1 MNSFAIISFVA
12 FMLCFFLANF
22 IYHKNPNNQLNI
34 MIAVLSL
41 TVGFLSFIE
50 FQYRQAL
57 DFQTAYFWL
66 KLSVLWPMV
75 PAILLHISLIFNEKN
90 RLLKNKFTYIT
101 IYAPALIMV
110 YLFFDT
116 NWLIQGI
123 TREYWGWTYTF
134 PFDTLLFEIMS
145 VWTIICVIIAAG
157 ISLINYLKIDGRKKL
172 QAKYLVAGLY
182 LPFVISLV
190 SDLIL
195 PNMSIKVPETTMT
208 MSALGITFISY
219 GVWKYHFPA
228 LTTAAVADEIV
239 STMSNFL
246 ILLDNEFR
254 IITVNQATTDL
265 LGYDR
270 EELVGNSIEMVFAD
284 KNQKAMFRTNNSSK
298 TKINAISHIETYLKS
313 KNGKIIPVI
322 LSDSVI
328 QNKDHQTVGI
338 VCIGNDIEEI
348 KQAQY
353 KVKASLEEKE
363 VLLREIHH
371 RVKNNL
377 QIISS
382 LLNIQ
387 SNYIKDD
394 EDLELLRESQT
405 RIKSMA
411 IIHEGLYKSNDFTH
425 INFKEYIH
433 SLIHYISVHYN
444 VSPKIQINV
453 EVKNLM
459 LNIETAVPCGLI
471 INELVT
477 NSIKHAFP
485 NGSGGKIKVSLN
497 SKIGIC
503 SLKVSD
509 NGIGFPENID
519 FKNTRTL
526 GLRLVNILSNQL
538 DGNIEIDKSLG
549 GTKFI
554 INFKK
559 IEYQKRL

>member
-1 MNSFAIISFVA
+1 MNPFAIASFVA
-12 FMLCFFLANF
+12 FILCFFLGNF
-22 IYHKNPNNQLNI
+22 IYHKNPENQLNI
-34 MIAVLSL
+34 MIAILSI
-41 TVGFLSFIE
+41 TVGFLAFIE
-50 FQYRQAL
+50 FEYRQTL

-66 KLSVLWPMV
+66 KLSVLWPIV
-75 PAILLHISLIFNEKN
+75 PSILLHISLIFNEKTKV
-90 RLLKNKFTYIT
+90 LKSKYIYVL
-101 IYAPALIMV
+101 IYAPALIMA
-110 YLFFDT
+110 YFAFDT
-116 NWLIQGI
+116 NWLFNGMV
-123 TREYWGWTYTF
+123 REYWGWTYIF
-134 PFDTLLFEIMS
+134 PKDNLLFEIIS
-145 VWTIICVIIAAG
+145 LWTIICVVIAAG
-157 ISLINYLKIDGRKKL
+157 LSVINNIKIEGSKKL
-172 QAKYLVAGLY
+172 QAKFLIAGLY
-182 LPFVISLV
+182 FPLTISLM

-195 PNMSIKVPETTMT
+195 PNMSIRLPETTMI
-208 MSALGITFISY
+208 MSTLGITFISY
-219 GVWKYHFPA
+219 GVWKYRFPA

-246 ILLDNEFR
+246 ILLDNEHR
-254 IITVNQATTDL
+254 IVTVNQATTDL
-265 LGYDR
+265 LGYDQA
-270 EELVGNSIEMVFAD
+270 ELVGNPVEMVFAD
-284 KNQKAMFRTNNSSK
+284 KNQKLMFRRNNSSN
-298 TKINAISHIETYLKS
+298 TKINAISHVETYLKS
-313 KNGKIIPVI
+313 KNGKIIPVL

-348 KQAQY
+348 KDAQY

-394 EDLELLRESQT
+394 EDLELLRESQS

-425 INFKEYIH
+425 INFKDYIH
-433 SLIHYISVHYN
+433 SLIHYISVHYI

-453 EVKNLM
+453 EVKNVM

-485 NGSGGKIKVSLN
+485 NGRGGKIKVSLN
-497 SKIGIC
+497 SKNGIC
-503 SLKVSD
+503 SLRVSD
-509 NGIGFPENID
+509 NGIGFPANID
-519 FKNTRTL
+519 FRNSRTL
-526 GLRLVNILSNQL
+526 GLRLVNILCNQL
-538 DGNIEIDKSLG
+538 DGSIVLDKSLG
-549 GTKFI
+549 TEFI

-559 IEYQKRL
+559 IQYKKRL

>member
-1 MNSFAIISFVA
+1 MNPFAIASFVA
-12 FMLCFFLANF
+12 FILCFFLGNF
-22 IYHKNPNNQLNI
+22 IYHKNPENQLNI
-34 MIAVLSL
+34 MIAILSI
-41 TVGFLSFIE
+41 TVGFLAFIE
-50 FQYRQAL
+50 FEYRQTL

-66 KLSVLWPMV
+66 KLSVLWPIV
-75 PAILLHISLIFNEKN
+75 PSILLHISLIFNEKTKV
-90 RLLKNKFTYIT
+90 LKSKYIYVL
-101 IYAPALIMV
+101 IYAPALIMA
-110 YLFFDT
+110 YFAFDT
-116 NWLIQGI
+116 NWLFNGMV
-123 TREYWGWTYTF
+123 REYWGWTYIF
-134 PFDTLLFEIMS
+134 PKDNLLFEIIS
-145 VWTIICVIIAAG
+145 LWTIICVVIAAG
-157 ISLINYLKIDGRKKL
+157 LSVINNIKIEGSKKL
-172 QAKYLVAGLY
+172 QAKFLIAGLY
-182 LPFVISLV
+182 FPLTISLM

-195 PNMSIKVPETTMT
+195 PNMSIRLPETTMI
-208 MSALGITFISY
+208 MSTLGITFISY
-219 GVWKYHFPA
+219 GVWKYRFPA

-246 ILLDNEFR
+246 ILLDNEHR
-254 IITVNQATTDL
+254 IVTVNQATTDL
-265 LGYDR
+265 LGYDQA
-270 EELVGNSIEMVFAD
+270 ELVGNPVEMVFAD
-284 KNQKAMFRTNNSSK
+284 KNQKLMFRRNNSSN
-298 TKINAISHIETYLKS
+298 TKINAISHVETYLKS
-313 KNGKIIPVI
+313 KNGKIIPVL

-348 KQAQY
+348 KDAQY

-394 EDLELLRESQT
+394 EDLELLRESQS

-425 INFKEYIH
+425 INFKDYIH
-433 SLIHYISVHYN
+433 SLIHYISVHYI

-453 EVKNLM
+453 EVKNVM

-485 NGSGGKIKVSLN
+485 NGRGGKIKVSLN
-497 SKIGIC
+497 SKNGIC
-503 SLKVSD
+503 SLRVSD
-509 NGIGFPENID
+509 NGIGFPANID
-519 FKNTRTL
+519 FRNSKTL

-538 DGNIEIDKSLG
+538 DGNIVLDKSLG
-549 GTKFI
+549 TEFI

-559 IEYQKRL
+559 IQYKKRL

>member
-1 MNSFAIISFVA
+1 
-12 FMLCFFLANF
+12 
-22 IYHKNPNNQLNI
+22 
-34 MIAVLSL
+34 
-41 TVGFLSFIE
+41 
-50 FQYRQAL
+50 
-57 DFQTAYFWL
+57 
-66 KLSVLWPMV
+66 WPIV
-75 PAILLHISLIFNEKN
+75 PSILLHISLIFNEKT
-90 RLLKNKFTYIT
+90 RLLKNKLTYVI

-110 YLFFDT
+110 YLAFDT
-116 NWLIQGI
+116 NWLLQGI
-123 TREYWGWTYTF
+123 TREYWGWTYNYPINTV
-134 PFDTLLFEIMS
+134 LFEIMS
-145 VWTIICVIIAAG
+145 GWTILCVIIAAG
-157 ISLINYLKIDGRKKL
+157 ISIMDYFKIDGSKKL

-182 LPFVISLV
+182 FPLVVSLM

-195 PNMSIKVPETTMT
+195 PNMSIRIPETTMT

-219 GVWKYHFPA
+219 GVWKYRFPA

-246 ILLDNEFR
+246 ILLDNDLR

-265 LGYDR
+265 LGYDQ
-270 EELVGNSIEMVFAD
+270 EELVGNSVEMIFAD
-284 KNQKAMFRTNNSSK
+284 ENQNVMFRSNYSSN
-298 TKINAISHIETYLKS
+298 TKINAISHVETYLKS
-313 KNGKIIPVI
+313 KNGKIIPVL

-328 QNKDHQTVGI
+328 KNKDNQTVGI
-338 VCIGNDIEEI
+338 VCIGNDIKEI
-348 KQAQY
+348 KDAQY

-394 EDLELLRESQT
+394 EDLELLRESQS

-425 INFKEYIH
+425 INFKDYIH
-433 SLIHYISVHYN
+433 SLIQYISVHYN
-444 VSPKIQINV
+444 VSTKIQINV
-453 EVKNLM
+453 EVKNVM

-485 NGSGGKIKVSLN
+485 NGNGGKIKVSLN
-497 SKIGIC
+497 SKNGIC
-503 SLKVSD
+503 SLRVSD
-509 NGIGFPENID
+509 NGIGFPANID
-519 FKNTRTL
+519 FRNSRTL

-538 DGNIEIDKSLG
+538 DGNIVLDKSLG
-549 GTKFI
+549 TEFI

-559 IEYQKRL
+559 IQYKKRL

>member
-1 MNSFAIISFVA
+1 MNPFAIASFVA
-12 FMLCFFLANF
+12 FILCFFLGNF
-22 IYHKNPNNQLNI
+22 IYHKNPENQLNI
-34 MIAVLSL
+34 MIAILSI
-41 TVGFLSFIE
+41 TVGFLAFIE
-50 FQYRQAL
+50 FEYRQTL

-66 KLSVLWPMV
+66 KLSVLWPIV
-75 PAILLHISLIFNEKN
+75 PSILLHISLIFNEKTKV
-90 RLLKNKFTYIT
+90 LKNKYTYVL
-101 IYAPALIMV
+101 IYAPALIMAYV
-110 YLFFDT
+110 AFDT
-116 NWLIQGI
+116 NWLFNGMV
-123 TREYWGWTYTF
+123 REYWGWTYIF
-134 PFDTLLFEIMS
+134 PKDNLLFEIIS
-145 VWTIICVIIAAG
+145 LWTIICVIIAAG
-157 ISLINYLKIDGRKKL
+157 ISIITNIKIEGSKKL
-172 QAKYLVAGLY
+172 QAKFLIAGLY
-182 LPFVISLV
+182 FPLTISLV

-195 PNMSIKVPETTMT
+195 PNMSIRLPETTMI
-208 MSALGITFISY
+208 MSTLGITFISY
-219 GVWKYHFPA
+219 GVWKYRFPA

-246 ILLDNEFR
+246 ILLDNEHR

-265 LGYDR
+265 LGYDQA
-270 EELVGNSIEMVFAD
+270 ELVGNPVEMVFAD
-284 KNQKAMFRTNNSSK
+284 KNQKLMFRRNNSSNTK
-298 TKINAISHIETYLKS
+298 TNAISHVETYLKS
-313 KNGKIIPVI
+313 KNGKIIPVL
-322 LSDSVI
+322 LSESVI
-328 QNKDHQTVGI
+328 QNNDHQTVGI

-348 KQAQY
+348 KEAQY

-394 EDLELLRESQT
+394 KDLELLRESQT

-425 INFKEYIH
+425 INFNEYIN

-453 EVKNLM
+453 EVKNVM

-485 NGSGGKIKVSLN
+485 NGSEGKIKVSLN
-497 SKIGIC
+497 SKMGIC
-503 SLKVSD
+503 SLRVSD
-509 NGIGFPENID
+509 NGIGFPANID
-519 FKNTRTL
+519 FRNTRTL

-538 DGNIEIDKSLG
+538 DGKIELDKSH
-549 GTKFI
+549 GTEFI

>member
-1 MNSFAIISFVA
+1 MNPFAIVSFVA
-12 FMLCFFLANF
+12 FMSCFFLSNF
-22 IYHKNPNNQLNI
+22 IYHKNPKNHLNI
-34 MIAVLSL
+34 TIAILSL
-41 TVGFLSFIE
+41 IVGFLAFIE
-50 FQYRQAL
+50 FEYRQAF

-66 KLSVLWPMV
+66 KLSVMWPLV
-75 PAILLHISLIFNEKN
+75 PSILLHISLIFNEKTK
-90 RLLKNKFTYIT
+90 LLKNKFTYVI

-110 YLFFDT
+110 YFFFDS

-123 TREYWGWTYTF
+123 TREYWGWTYTY
-134 PFDTLLFEIMS
+134 PFDTLLFQIMS
-145 VWTIICVIIAAG
+145 IWTIICVIIAAG
-157 ISLINYLKIDGRKKL
+157 ISLINYFKIDGSKKL
-172 QAKYLVAGLY
+172 QARYLVAGLY
-182 LPFVISLV
+182 FPFVISLM

-195 PNMSIKVPETTMT
+195 PNMSIRVPETTMT

-219 GVWKYHFPA
+219 GIWKYRFPA

-265 LGYDR
+265 LGYDPA
-270 EELVGNSIEMVFAD
+270 ELVGNPVEMVFAD
-284 KNQKAMFRTNNSSK
+284 EKQKVLLRSNNSSN
-298 TKINAISHIETYLKS
+298 TKINAISHVETYFKS
-313 KNGKIIPVI
+313 KNGKIIPVL

-328 QNKDHQTVGI
+328 QNKDHQTIGI
-338 VCIGNDIEEI
+338 VCVGNDIEEI
-348 KQAQY
+348 MEAQH

-387 SNYIKDD
+387 SNYIKDE

-425 INFKEYIH
+425 INFKDYIN

-444 VSPKIQINV
+444 VSPKIQIDV
-453 EVKNLM
+453 EVKNVM

-497 SKIGIC
+497 SKMGIC
-503 SLKVSD
+503 SLRVSD
-509 NGIGFPENID
+509 NGIGFPAHMD
-519 FKNTRTL
+519 FRNTRTL
-526 GLRLVNILSNQL
+526 GLRLVNVLSNQL
-538 DGNIEIDKSLG
+538 DGSIELDKRR
-549 GTKFI
+549 GTEFI

-559 IEYQKRL
+559 VEYEKRL

>member
-1 MNSFAIISFVA
+1 MNPFAIVSFTA
-12 FMLCFFLANF
+12 FMLCFFLGNF
-22 IYHKNPNNQLNI
+22 IYHKNPKNQLNI
-34 MIAVLSL
+34 MIAILSL
-41 TVGFLSFIE
+41 IVGFLAFIE
-50 FQYRQAL
+50 FEYRQAF
-57 DFQTAYFWL
+57 DFQNAYFWL
-66 KLSVLWPMV
+66 KLSVLWPLV
-75 PAILLHISLIFNEKN
+75 PAILLHISLIFNEKT
-90 RLLKNKFTYIT
+90 RLLKNKFTYVI

-110 YLFFDT
+110 YFFFDS

-123 TREYWGWTYTF
+123 TREYWGWTYTY

-157 ISLINYLKIDGRKKL
+157 ISLINYFKIDGRKKL
-172 QAKYLVAGLY
+172 QAKYLVVGLY
-182 LPFVISLV
+182 FPFVISLV

-195 PNMSIKVPETTMT
+195 PNMSIRVPETTMP

-219 GVWKYHFPA
+219 GVWKYRFPA

-254 IITVNQATTDL
+254 IITVNQATTNL
-265 LGYDR
+265 LGYDQA
-270 EELVGNSIEMVFAD
+270 ELVGNSVEMVFAD
-284 KNQKAMFRTNNSSK
+284 ENQKVLFRNDNFSN
-298 TKINAISHIETYLKS
+298 TKINAISHVETYLKS
-313 KNGKIIPVI
+313 KNGKIIPVL

-348 KQAQY
+348 KKAQY

-425 INFKEYIH
+425 INFKDYIYN
-433 SLIHYISVHYN
+433 LIHYISVHYN
-444 VSPKIQINV
+444 LSPNIQINV
-453 EVKNLM
+453 EVKNVM

-485 NGSGGKIKVSLN
+485 NRSGGKIKVSLN
-497 SKIGIC
+497 SKMGIC
-503 SLKVSD
+503 SLRVSD
-509 NGIGFPENID
+509 NGIGFPANMD

-538 DGNIEIDKSLG
+538 DGSIELDKSR
-549 GTKFI
+549 GTEFI

-559 IEYQKRL
+559 TQYKKRL

>member
-1 MNSFAIISFVA
+1 MNSFAIVSFVA
-12 FMLCFFLANF
+12 FMLCFFLGNF
-22 IYHKNPNNQLNI
+22 IYHKNPKSQLNI
-34 MIAVLSL
+34 MIAILSI
-41 TVGFLSFIE
+41 TVGFLAFIE
-50 FQYRQAL
+50 FEYRQAF

-66 KLSVLWPMV
+66 KLSVLWPIV
-75 PAILLHISLIFNEKN
+75 PSILLHISLIFNEKTK
-90 RLLKNKFTYIT
+90 LLKNKLIYVL

-110 YLFFDT
+110 YFAFDT
-116 NWLIQGI
+116 NWLFNGMV
-123 TREYWGWTYTF
+123 REYWGWTYIF
-134 PFDTLLFEIMS
+134 PKDNLLFGIIS
-145 VWTIICVIIAAG
+145 LWTTLCVIIAAG
-157 ISLINYLKIDGRKKL
+157 ISLINNFKIEGSKKL
-172 QAKYLVAGLY
+172 QAKFLVAGLY
-182 LPFVISLV
+182 FPLAISLV

-195 PNMSIKVPETTMT
+195 PNMSIRVPETTMI
-208 MSALGITFISY
+208 MSTLGITFISY
-219 GVWKYHFPA
+219 GIWKYRFPA

-246 ILLDNEFR
+246 ILLDNELR
-254 IITVNQATTDL
+254 IITVNQATKDL
-265 LGYDR
+265 LGYDQ
-270 EELVGNSIEMVFAD
+270 EELVGNSVEMVFAD
-284 KNQKAMFRTNNSSK
+284 ENQKFMFRINNSSN
-298 TKINAISHIETYLKS
+298 TKINAISHVETYLKS
-313 KNGKIIPVI
+313 KNGKIIPVL

-348 KQAQY
+348 KEAQN

-425 INFKEYIH
+425 INFKDYIH

-444 VSPKIQINV
+444 VSPNIQINV
-453 EVKNLM
+453 EVKNVM

-485 NGSGGKIKVSLN
+485 NGSGGKIIVSLN
-497 SKIGIC
+497 SKMGIC
-503 SLKVSD
+503 SLRVSD
-509 NGIGFPENID
+509 NGIGFPANID
-519 FKNTRTL
+519 FRNTRTL

-538 DGNIEIDKSLG
+538 DGSIELDKSR
-549 GTKFI
+549 GTEFI

-559 IEYQKRL
+559 IQYKKRL

>member
-1 MNSFAIISFVA
+1 MNPFAIISFVA

-22 IYHKNPNNQLNI
+22 IYHKNPKNQLNI
-34 MIAVLSL
+34 MIAILSL
-41 TVGFLSFIE
+41 TVGFLAFIE
-50 FQYRQAL
+50 FQYRQAF
-57 DFQTAYFWL
+57 DFETAYFWL

-75 PAILLHISLIFNEKN
+75 PAILLHISLIFNEKTK
-90 RLLKNKFTYIT
+90 LLKNKFTYII

-145 VWTIICVIIAAG
+145 VWTIICIIIAAG
-157 ISLINYLKIDGRKKL
+157 ISLINYFKIDGSKKL

-182 LPFVISLV
+182 FPFVISLV

-228 LTTAAVADEIV
+228 LTTAVVADEIV

-254 IITVNQATTDL
+254 IITVNKATTDL
-265 LGYDR
+265 LGYDQ
-270 EELVGNSIEMVFAD
+270 EELIGNSIEMVFAD
-284 KNQKAMFRTNNSSK
+284 KNQKLMFRSNNSSNR
-298 TKINAISHIETYLKS
+298 KINTISHIETYLKS
-313 KNGKIIPVI
+313 KYGKIIPVI

-348 KQAQY
+348 KEAQY

-363 VLLREIHH
+363 ILLREIHH

-387 SNYIKDD
+387 SNYIKDE

-425 INFKEYIH
+425 INFKDYIH

-444 VSPKIQINV
+444 VSPKILINV
-453 EVKNLM
+453 DVKNVM

-497 SKIGIC
+497 SKMGIC
-503 SLKVSD
+503 SLRVSD
-509 NGIGFPENID
+509 NGIGFPGNID
-519 FKNTRTL
+519 FRKTSTL

-538 DGNIEIDKSLG
+538 DGNIELDNSP
-549 GTKFI
+549 GTEFI

-559 IEYQKRL
+559 IEYKKRL